1 MIATITLNLQSYD
14 IAKRTLESITPD
26 NTPLPRG
33 LTIDCSINKTKL
45 LIKIQSERIISSLGT
60 TLEDI
65 LSAIDLSLRTS
76 KSINSV
82 E

>member
-1 MIATITLNLQSYD
+1 MIATIKLDFHSSDMAERILNA
-14 IAKRTLESITPD
+14 IKPD
-26 NTPLPRG
+26 NTPLPKG
-33 LTIDCSINKTKL
+33 MTINCSVEGTKL
-45 LIKIQSERIISSLGT
+45 LIAIQCERSIDSLGA

-76 KSINSV
+76 KVIDL

>member
-1 MIATITLNLQSYD
+1 MIATIKLDFQSSD
-14 IAKRTLESITPD
+14 IAKRVLESIKPD
-26 NTPLPRG
+26 NSPLPKG
-33 LTIDCSINKTKL
+33 LTIDCSVKGTKL
-45 LIKIQSERIISSLGT
+45 LITIQCTRSIDSLGA

-76 KSINSV
+76 KST

>member
-1 MIATITLNLQSYD
+1 MIATIKLDFHSSDMAERILNA
-14 IAKRTLESITPD
+14 IKPD
-26 NTPLPRG
+26 NTPLPKG
-33 LTIDCSINKTKL
+33 MIINCSVEGTKL
-45 LIKIQSERIISSLGT
+45 LIAIQCERSIDSLGA

-76 KSINSV
+76 KVIDL

>member
-1 MIATITLNLQSYD
+1 MIATIKLDLQSSKV
-14 IAKRTLESITPD
+14 AKRTLEAITPD
-26 NTPLPRG
+26 NTPLPQG
-33 LTIDCSINKTKL
+33 LTLDCSIEGTKL
-45 LIKIQSERIISSLGT
+45 SIIIECERSINSLGA

-76 KSINSV
+76 KSINS